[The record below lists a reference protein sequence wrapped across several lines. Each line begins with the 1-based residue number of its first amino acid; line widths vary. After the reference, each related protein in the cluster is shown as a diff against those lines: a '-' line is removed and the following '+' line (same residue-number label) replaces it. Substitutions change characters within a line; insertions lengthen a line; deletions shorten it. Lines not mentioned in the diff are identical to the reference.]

1 MDNFASR
8 LRKVLDHYEVTA
20 YRIAKEISFTN
31 AAVLNLLSGKTSP
44 SYEFVFSLL
53 EKYPELNAN
62 WLVMG
67 RDTMFLD
74 PERKPK
80 TRVYSSPDLLASKN
94 ETIAVLQENIRM
106 KDEKIIQLT
115 SELREYRAAAG
126 LLGGEKENSSVGA
139 KKGDA

>member
-44 SYEFVFSLL
+44 SYEFVYGLL
-53 EKYPELNAN
+53 DKYPELNAN